1 MGRLWKIFPRPNHHV
16 GGCGKRAG
24 SDTPDD
30 QILSSDKKDVKTNIK
45 CHSTSTSRK
54 IVSGFVTKLCSAL
67 KIIEDYD
74 DGVNNSPNG
83 EDYDEDNFDECV

>member
-1 MGRLWKIFPRPNHHV
+1 ML
-16 GGCGKRAG
+16 GGEERERAVTLQMIR
-24 SDTPDD
+24 SSP
-30 QILSSDKKDVKTNIK
+30 SSDKKDVKTNIK

-54 IVSGFVTKLCSAL
+54 IVPGFVTKLCSAL

>member
-1 MGRLWKIFPRPNHHV
+1 MP
-16 GGCGKRAG
+16 
-24 SDTPDD
+24 
-30 QILSSDKKDVKTNIK
+30 
-45 CHSTSTSRK
+45 
-54 IVSGFVTKLCSAL
+54 GFVTKLCSAL

>member
-1 MGRLWKIFPRPNHHV
+1 MISIFMVAASESTHQNVTNLNAKVFKIP
-16 GGCGKRAG
+16 
-24 SDTPDD
+24 
-30 QILSSDKKDVKTNIK
+30 KDVKTNIK

-54 IVSGFVTKLCSAL
+54 TVPGFVTKLCSAL